1 VNSGPNGYLATTVDA
16 FATGLVNMH
25 LQAAAGAG
33 RQASAG
39 VFPSLGATDDYFRD
53 MVFVADEDGGD
64 TTAPTVSI
72 AQPAANSIVFGKVA
86 LAATAWDDVGVVG
99 VQFQV
104 DGVNIGAE
112 VNAAP
117 YAITWDSAGVA
128 NGSRILTVI
137 VRDAAGHSAL
147 ASKTV
152 TVANVS
158 ASQTLMTT
166 QVPQTTSYSF
176 GKGTWEAGMRIVSD
190 VSGQMTA
197 IRFWKSPR
205 DTGPHTGHIWSATGQ
220 MLASVTFKNE
230 TSSGWQQQSLPTSV
244 SVLANAVYVV
254 SVSEGSNGGST
265 AYVALS
271 SSGFA
276 TALVNG
282 HLRAPAGNSGLYG
295 KSGVLPASGSSNN
308 YFRDVVFVADG
319 GR

>member
-1 VNSGPNGYLATTVDA
+1 MKRNVIAALVCAALAVPALRADVKTREKTT
-16 FATGLVNMH
+16 FALEGVMGGLVRTFGGK
-25 LQAAAGAG
+25 AAKEGIT
-33 RQASAG
+33 S
-39 VFPSLGATDDYFRD
+39 D
-53 MVFVADEDGGD
+53 
-64 TTAPTVSI
+64 
-72 AQPAANSIVFGKVA
+72 VA
-86 LAATAWDDVGVVG
+86 L
-99 VQFQV
+99 
-104 DGVNIGAE
+104 
-112 VNAAP
+112 
-117 YAITWDSAGVA
+117 
-128 NGSRILTVI
+128 
-137 VRDAAGHSAL
+137 
-147 ASKTV
+147 
-152 TVANVS
+152 
-158 ASQTLMTT
+158 
-166 QVPQTTSYSF
+166 
-176 GKGTWEAGMRIVSD
+176 KGTRKSSISD